1 MYEKFEKRAEE
12 ILSTLTL
19 KEKVGQLNQ
28 VPQPVAGNLEETKER
43 IRRGEIGSFILCNS
57 PTAGNEEQ
65 QAVMVDLLNELQKV
79 AVEES
84 RTGIPLLYGRDVIHG
99 HHTVYPIGLAAAC
112 SFNPELVEECYHCIA
127 KEAASESVHW
137 TFSPMIDVCH
147 EPRWGRIIE
156 GQGEDPYLASRMAEA
171 MVKGFQGEDLTA
183 DDSMLACAKHY
194 VGYGA
199 SEGGRDYFR
208 TEISDY
214 TLFNSILP
222 PFRAAVKAGVAT
234 VMSSFND
241 INGQP
246 VTSSKKYLTDILRDE
261 LGFEGFVV
269 SDWTAVHQ
277 LMKQGVARN
286 SADCAK
292 MALTAGL
299 DMEMTDNHYIANLEN
314 LVLSG
319 EISEEVVDLAVKRV
333 LKIKLA
339 KGLFDKPYKK
349 PYKVDR
355 AEHVQLSEKIAAES
369 MVLVKNEGNL
379 LPLSKDMKVALYG
392 PFTYERRALQGSWAL
407 DGYLGASTPNFL
419 EAMNEVM
426 AGQKGHIHF
435 SYEGVLHDDCTYIFS
450 QNDVIVLALGESH
463 AATGEA
469 RCSADIVLAPNQVEM
484 ARKAKQSGK
493 KVVGVIFCGRPL
505 ALENIEPY
513 LDAILI
519 AWHGGTRCAHAAAK
533 TIFGEYNPCGKTS
546 VTFVRKTGQIPLYYN
561 ITKSGR
567 NVDGYYGEGYAQN
580 YIDSLGSPMYPFGY
594 GLSYTSFE
602 YSAPEVDKATISLD
616 SLMAGENV
624 RVSAKIKNT
633 GERTGKETV
642 QLYIRDHVAS
652 CMRPIRELK
661 GFEKIELEAGEE
673 KEVVFNVGAE
683 SLGFYNFENKYVV
696 EKGHIDLFIGE
707 NCLTNNLVTIE
718 II

>member
-19 KEKVGQLNQ
+19 KEKIGQLNQ
-28 VPQPVAGNLEETKER
+28 VPQPVSANLEETKER
-43 IRRGEIGSFILCNS
+43 IRRGEIGSLILCNS
-57 PTAGNEEQ
+57 PTAGNDEQ
-65 QAVMVDLLNELQKV
+65 QAVMVDLLNDLQKI

-84 RTGIPLLYGRDVIHG
+84 RTGIPMLYGRDVIHG

-112 SFNPELVEECYHCIA
+112 SYDPELVEKCYRCIA
-127 KEAASESVHW
+127 REASSESVHW
-137 TFSPMIDVCH
+137 TFSPMLDVCH

-171 MVKGFQGEDLTA
+171 MVKGFQGNDLTA

-194 VGYGA
+194 IGYGA

-214 TLFNSILP
+214 TLFNNILP

-246 VTSSKKYLTDILRDE
+246 VTSSKKYLTDILRGE

-269 SDWTAVHQ
+269 SDWASVHQ
-277 LMKQGVARN
+277 LLKQGVAQDGR
-286 SADCAK
+286 DCAK
-292 MALTAGL
+292 LALTAGL
-299 DMEMTDNHYIANLEN
+299 DMEMTDNHYISNLED

-319 EISEEVVDLAVKRV
+319 EISEDVVNLAVKRV

-339 KGLFDKPYKK
+339 KGLFDKPYKE

-355 AEHVQLSEKIAAES
+355 TEHIELSEKIAAES
-369 MVLVKNEGNL
+369 MVLVKNDDNL
-379 LPLSKDMKVALYG
+379 LPLSKEMKVALYG
-392 PFTYERRALQGSWAL
+392 PFTYERRALHGSWAL

-419 EAMNEVM
+419 EAMNEM
-426 AGQKGHIHF
+426 MEGQKGHIHH
-435 SYEGVLHDDCTYIFS
+435 SYEGVLHDDCTYIYS
-450 QNDVIVLALGESH
+450 MNDVIVLALGESH

-633 GERTGKETV
+633 GDRTGKETV

-661 GFEKIELEAGEE
+661 GFEKIELAAGEE
-673 KEVVFNVGAE
+673 REVVFEVGADL
-683 SLGFYNFENKYVV
+683 LGFYNFENKYVV
-696 EKGHIDLFIGE
+696 EKGAIDLHIGE

-718 II
+718 IV

>member
-1 MYEKFEKRAEE
+1 MYEIFEKRAKE

-19 KEKVGQLNQ
+19 KEKIGQLNQ
-28 VPQPVAGNLEETKER
+28 VPQPVSENLEETKER

-57 PTAGNEEQ
+57 PTAGNDEQ

-84 RTGIPLLYGRDVIHG
+84 RTGIPVLYGRDVIHG
-99 HHTVYPIGLAAAC
+99 HHTVYPIGVASSC
-112 SFNPELVEECYHCIA
+112 SFDPELVEKCYRCIA
-127 KEAASESVHW
+127 REAASESVHW
-137 TFSPMIDVCH
+137 TFSPMLDVCH

-156 GQGEDPYLASRMAEA
+156 GPGEDPYLASRMAEA
-171 MVKGFQGEDLTA
+171 MVKGFQGDDLTA

-214 TLFNSILP
+214 TLFNNILP

-246 VTSSKKYLTDILRDE
+246 VTSSKKYLTDILRGE

-269 SDWTAVHQ
+269 SDWASVHQ

-292 MALTAGL
+292 LALTAGL

-319 EISEEVVDLAVKRV
+319 EISEEVIDLAVKRV

-339 KGLFDKPYKK
+339 KGLFEKPYKE

-355 AEHVQLSEKIAAES
+355 TEHIRLSEKIAAES
-369 MVLVKNEGNL
+369 MVLVKNDGNL

-407 DGYLGASTPNFL
+407 DGYLGASMPNFL

-426 AGQKGHIHF
+426 EGQKGHIHF
-435 SYEGVLHDDCTYIFS
+435 SYEGVLHDDSTYIYS
-450 QNDVIVLALGESH
+450 MNDVIVLALGESH

-469 RCSADIVLAPNQVEM
+469 RCSADIVLSPAQVEM

-594 GLSYTSFE
+594 GLSYTTYE
-602 YSAPEVDKATISLD
+602 YSDPKVNRTQISLD
-616 SLMAGENV
+616 ELYKGEKILL
-624 RVSAKIKNT
+624 SAKIKNA
-633 GERTGKETV
+633 GSVAGKEIV
-642 QLYIRDHVAS
+642 QFYIRDHVAS
-652 CMRPIRELK
+652 YMRPIRELK
-661 GFEKIELEAGEE
+661 GFQKINFESNEE
-673 KEVVFNVGAE
+673 KTVTFEVGAE
-683 SLGFYNFENKYVV
+683 SLGYYMPDGKYVV
-696 EKGHIDLFIGE
+696 EKGNIDLYIGE